1 MSGGV
6 PHETRNKKPTK
17 FIFHN
22 EREGRT
28 CGSMYRQVIPVAD
41 RGRSSHEE
49 TKQKQEGLKSTQKSL
64 VKAKE

>member
-41 RGRSSHEE
+41 RGRSSLLTASIFTSRCWESRGPNDE
-49 TKQKQEGLKSTQKSL
+49 
-64 VKAKE
+64 